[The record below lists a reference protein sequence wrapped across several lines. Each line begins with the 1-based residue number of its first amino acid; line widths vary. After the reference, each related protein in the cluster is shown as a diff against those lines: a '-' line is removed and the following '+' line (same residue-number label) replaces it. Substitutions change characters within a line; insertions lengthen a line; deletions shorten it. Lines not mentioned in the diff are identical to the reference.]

1 MQAALERA
9 IHDLAFGQEVDA
21 ADESA
26 VRAWLERNRV
36 AAADAEAIVSA
47 GLERLLVYR
56 RLLRAN
62 LYEAIELAIPR
73 VVARLGDVFD
83 EYFDRFL
90 AERGPRT
97 HYLRD
102 VTSELLD
109 FCADAWRSDARVPPY
124 TMDLARHE
132 NVQIE
137 IGAMQSRPRGEEP
150 AELEL
155 EKPVRFIEAARLVR
169 YDFAVHRL
177 SEDPTDRTE
186 PEPRPTAL
194 LVYRSPKH
202 EVRFLELTPLAA
214 SILEELLSG
223 APLGAGIQAVCTA
236 EGAAPGAEVLDGTAR
251 LLADLA
257 ERGALLGAA
266 T

>member
-9 IHDLAFGQEVDA
+9 IHDLAFGPEVDA
-21 ADESA
+21 DDADA
-26 VRAWLERNRV
+26 VRAWLERNHV
-36 AAADAEAIVSA
+36 AAADADAIVGA

-62 LYEAIELAIPR
+62 LYEAIEIAIPR
-73 VVARLGDVFD
+73 VVARLGEVFD

-102 VTSELLD
+102 VTTELLD
-109 FCADAWRSDARVPPY
+109 FCAAAWAADTRVPPY
-124 TMDLARHE
+124 MMDLARHE

-137 IGAMQSRPRGEEP
+137 IGAMQSRPVGEEP
-150 AELEL
+150 GELEL
-155 EKPVRFIEAARLVR
+155 EKPLRFIEAARVMR
-169 YDFAVHRL
+169 YGFAVHRL
-177 SEDPTDRTE
+177 SEDSADRTE
-186 PEPRPTAL
+186 PEARTTAL
-194 LVYRSPKH
+194 LVYRSPEH
-202 EVRFLELTPLAA
+202 EVRYLELTPLAA
-214 SILEELLSG
+214 AILERLLGG
-223 APLGAGIQAVCTA
+223 APLGPGIQAACAA
-236 EGAAPGAEVLDGTAR
+236 EGAAIGPDVLDGAAR